1 MVFVGGGLAATLL
14 LNELR
19 SALLGRVAVIEPWP
33 PFERP
38 PVHWSYWSRVP
49 TLYDRLSVGVWRW
62 ARVAGASPE
71 SIAPFALRL
80 VRSTDVLAVMAEA
93 SKGLSL
99 ERLRATARSIVRGD
113 DGLYDIATDAGTVRA
128 RWVFDSACGVAPTFP
143 WPHRPRAVLS
153 GTGIRVEADRPVVDA
168 GTATLFDPLGENSLL
183 PTCCR

>member
-19 SALLGRVAVIEPWP
+19 SAVPGRVAVIEPWP
-33 PFERP
+33 LFERP

-49 TLYDRLSVGVWRW
+49 TPYDRFAVGVWRW

-93 SKGLSL
+93 LKGLSL
-99 ERLRATARSIVRGD
+99 ERLRTTARSIVRGD

-128 RWVFDSACGVAPTFP
+128 RWVFDSACGVAPAFP
-143 WPHRPRAVLS
+143 SPHRPRAVLS
-153 GTGIRVEADRPVVDA
+153 GTGIRVEADRPVFDA
-168 GTATLFDPLGENSLL
+168 GTATLLTRSMRTLL

>member
-19 SALLGRVAVIEPWP
+19 SALPGRVAVIEPWS

-49 TLYDRLSVGVWRW
+49 TLYDRFPVGVWRW

-99 ERLRATARSIVRGD
+99 ERLRPPPTRSCEGTTGYTISPPMLAPCVPAGYSTAPAGSPPPSRGH
-113 DGLYDIATDAGTVRA
+113 TVREL
-128 RWVFDSACGVAPTFP
+128 C
-143 WPHRPRAVLS
+143 
-153 GTGIRVEADRPVVDA
+153 
-168 GTATLFDPLGENSLL
+168 
-183 PTCCR
+183 